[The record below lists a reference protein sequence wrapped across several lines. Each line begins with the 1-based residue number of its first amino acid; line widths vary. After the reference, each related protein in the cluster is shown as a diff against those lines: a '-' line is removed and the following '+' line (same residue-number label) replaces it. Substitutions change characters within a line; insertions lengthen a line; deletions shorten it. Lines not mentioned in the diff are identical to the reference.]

1 MDLRD
6 ITTLDRSAHW
16 LSELIDACR
25 RLGPLYT
32 RNPQMVADLTRK
44 AKALR
49 TSLARFQE
57 FLDAPK
63 EETR

>member
-1 MDLRD
+1 MDIRD
-6 ITTLDRSAHW
+6 ITTLERSAHW
-16 LSELIDACR
+16 TSELIEACR

-32 RNPQMVADLTRK
+32 RNPQLAADVTRK

-63 EETR
+63 QETR

>member
-1 MDLRD
+1 MDIRD
-6 ITTLDRSAHW
+6 LSTVERTASW
-16 LSELIDACR
+16 LSELIEACR

-32 RNPQMVADLTRK
+32 RNPQMAADVTRK

-57 FLDAPK
+57 FLLAPK